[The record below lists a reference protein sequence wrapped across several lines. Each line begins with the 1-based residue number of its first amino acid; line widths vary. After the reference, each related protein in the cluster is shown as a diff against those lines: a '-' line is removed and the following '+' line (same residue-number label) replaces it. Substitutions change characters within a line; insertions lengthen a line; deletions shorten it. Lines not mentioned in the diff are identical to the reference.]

1 MKTRELHDLDEKT
14 LREHLA
20 TARRDLFGL
29 RMQHATGELENTAG
43 LKTAKRDL
51 ARALTVARQRGIDPN
66 VSYQWLKTRPQRP
79 PRPWSTRSRTR
90 LRPARPLRRRR
101 PRGEAPDGAR
111 GGGGGRDARGRGDA
125 ATRTPP
131 ASWSHAG

>member
-1 MKTRELHDLDEKT
+1 MTTQDLHDLDEKS

-51 ARALTVARQRGIDPN
+51 ARALTVARRRGVAPT
-66 VSYQWLKTRPQRP
+66 V
-79 PRPWSTRSRTR
+79 RS
-90 LRPARPLRRRR
+90 
-101 PRGEAPDGAR
+101 D
-111 GGGGGRDARGRGDA
+111 D
-125 ATRTPP
+125 
-131 ASWSHAG
+131 